1 MQKQT
6 LISKPLLYKA
16 NGSANSLFFTFDLPT
31 LIANMKQTRAWERGE
46 LNAMILLK
54 SPEKQIVLTA
64 LHGGTEISSFQSNDS
79 ITFQIIEGKLDFHS
93 KKESVTIDT
102 GQMLTLHENIK
113 YRLTSREETVFLLT
127 TANSNLQPSEN

>member
-1 MQKQT
+1 MQKE
-6 LISKPLLYKA
+6 IFNSKPLLNKA
-16 NGSANSLFFTFDLPT
+16 EGPAGTLFFTFDLPT
-31 LIANMKQTRAWERGE
+31 LIANLKQSRAWENGE

-64 LHGGTEISSFQSNDS
+64 LHRGTEISSFQSS
-79 ITFQIIEGKLDFHS
+79 KSVSFQIIEGKLDFHS
-93 KKESVTIDT
+93 NKEKVTIDE

-127 TANSNLQPSEN
+127 TANINL

>member
-1 MQKQT
+1 MHKEIIKQR
-6 LISKPLLYKA
+6 PLLQKA
-16 NGSANSLFFTFDLPT
+16 MGAIDSLFFTFDIPT
-31 LIANMKQTRAWERGE
+31 LIANMKQSHAWGKGE

-64 LHGGTEISSFQSNDS
+64 LHSGTEIRSYQSNDS

-93 KKESVTIDT
+93 KKETVTIDQ

-113 YRLTSREETVFLLT
+113 YRLVSNEETVFLLT
-127 TANSNLQPSEN
+127 TANSNAQKPVN